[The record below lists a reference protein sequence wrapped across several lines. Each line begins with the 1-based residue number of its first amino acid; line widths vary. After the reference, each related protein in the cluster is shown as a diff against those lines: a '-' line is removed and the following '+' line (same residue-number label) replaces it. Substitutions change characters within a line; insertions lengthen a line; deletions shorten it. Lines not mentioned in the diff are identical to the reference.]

1 MLQTFLTLTIL
12 LATTTSFT
20 PC

>member
-1 MLQTFLTLTIL
+1 MLKTFLTLTIL